1 MGILDVATIFGSSEL
16 GIGAISP
23 KMVKP
28 QLEGD
33 KKEDLV
39 FTMFVGDTGA

>member
-1 MGILDVATIFGSSEL
+1 MPTTRFGAQEL
-16 GIGAISP
+16 GIGAISL

-33 KKEDLV
+33 NDANLV
-39 FTMFVGDTGA
+39 FTTLRARLHA